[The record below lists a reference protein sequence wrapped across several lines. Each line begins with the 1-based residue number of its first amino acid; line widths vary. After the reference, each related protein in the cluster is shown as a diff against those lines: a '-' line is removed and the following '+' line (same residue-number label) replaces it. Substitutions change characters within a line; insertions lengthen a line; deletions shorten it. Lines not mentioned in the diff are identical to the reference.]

1 MYNYAVEKFIKQIM
15 ILSLIF
21 VGLCGLYFVYL
32 NKLENE
38 RNERNAIVDIFIKK
52 KAYEDKEKINSFVA
66 EFDKIKD
73 YNSSYLPPMLSAN
86 YLFELKALDD
96 SLKILNNISKPNS
109 DLLNDIIF
117 SLKSKIFANKRM
129 CNQSLQFFQKINS
142 YNSVMLDTK
151 LYLKKCLKEKKA

>member
-1 MYNYAVEKFIKQIM
+1 M
-15 ILSLIF
+15 
-21 VGLCGLYFVYL
+21 
-32 NKLENE
+32 
-38 RNERNAIVDIFIKK
+38 
-52 KAYEDKEKINSFVA
+52 
-66 EFDKIKD
+66 
-73 YNSSYLPPMLSAN
+73 NSSISILGIP
-86 YLFELKALDD
+86 LDD